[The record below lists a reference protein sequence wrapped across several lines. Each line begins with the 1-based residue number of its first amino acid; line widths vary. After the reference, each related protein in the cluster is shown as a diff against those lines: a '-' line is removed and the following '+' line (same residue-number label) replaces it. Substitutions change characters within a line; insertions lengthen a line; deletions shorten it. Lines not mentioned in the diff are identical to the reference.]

1 MYSFILLMLLFQ
13 GHSVIA
19 KDECQ
24 PVTWNKNSNKIRA
37 ATSLAPTSTP
47 SVVSNVSEITILDV
61 SPGEIN
67 CRSWFDTGK
76 SVNYYTCTQIS
87 NMFEIST
94 DQFFALNPEI
104 KADCSNIMPLTTYCV
119 DGFVEPHRATD
130 GLCGPKHNNATCIG
144 QDMQCCNAETF
155 KCGNSTADCAPG
167 TCYEGLCPGD
177 KVYSTDGTCGVNHG
191 NRLCAGKWGD
201 CCNFNGKCGTGSA
214 FCGIDSC
221 QSGNC
226 TRPATPSPSA
236 TGVPWLVGSTPDG
249 TCGGAKKY
257 TCNVVWGDC
266 CNSAG
271 MCGSLDVDC
280 GTGCQ
285 SQFGKCS
292 SASPTSTKKVA

>member
-24 PVTWNKNSNKIRA
+24 PITWNKNSNKIRA
-37 ATSLAPTSTP
+37 ATSIAPTSTP

-119 DGFVEPHRATD
+119 DGLQTVRPVPVTKDSALVTKSTAPTAPAVSTTATD
-130 GLCGPKHNNATCIG
+130 SAQANGAI
-144 QDMQCCNAETF
+144 AAI
-155 KCGNSTADCAPG
+155 ST
-167 TCYEGLCPGD
+167 
-177 KVYSTDGTCGVNHG
+177 VNVELDLH
-191 NRLCAGKWGD
+191 
-201 CCNFNGKCGTGSA
+201 S
-214 FCGIDSC
+214 
-221 QSGNC
+221 
-226 TRPATPSPSA
+226 
-236 TGVPWLVGSTPDG
+236 
-249 TCGGAKKY
+249 
-257 TCNVVWGDC
+257 VV
-266 CNSAG
+266 
-271 MCGSLDVDC
+271 
-280 GTGCQ
+280 
-285 SQFGKCS
+285 
-292 SASPTSTKKVA
+292 